1 MLDPHL
7 FLRMLVLDWPSR
19 EALGKVKELSGQ
31 VLATALVTD
40 APKVLCPA
48 GVEFK
53 GTVWDARRRELTIR
67 ARARKRAGA

>member
-1 MLDPHL
+1 
-7 FLRMLVLDWPSR
+7 
-19 EALGKVKELSGQ
+19 VKELSGQ

-48 GVEFK
+48 GVEFE